1 MNEQHEAL
9 GKFSEQIRYAL
20 EQYKPHGL
28 NISSFSNMIIA
39 GLGGSGI
46 GGRIT
51 SGFFVND
58 FPVPIECISDYTL
71 PGYVNDR
78 TLAVL
83 CSYSGNTE
91 ETVGN
96 YHEAKKRGC
105 KLLVL
110 SSGGELKRL
119 AEADNVPV
127 YTLQT
132 GFQPRMALGFSI
144 GYLTLLLGE
153 LAGKDMKAGL
163 EEAAEAVSNVKVYQD
178 EATAIFEKIKNRTR
192 SKLVV
197 LTDGPMYAVGMRF
210 AQQINENAK
219 HECFCHALPE
229 MNHNVIESY
238 YGKLDTLFFF
248 LDSMQHERITSRFEF
263 LSNLLEV
270 ENNKVIHV
278 PMEEF
283 NVRSVA
289 EVIYVLDWLSLY
301 IADQRGVDSLN
312 VPNIASL
319 KEFLAEVH

>member
-1 MNEQHEAL
+1 
-9 GKFSEQIRYAL
+9 
-20 EQYKPHGL
+20 
-28 NISSFSNMIIA
+28 
-39 GLGGSGI
+39 
-46 GGRIT
+46 
-51 SGFFVND
+51 
-58 FPVPIECISDYTL
+58 
-71 PGYVNDR
+71 
-78 TLAVL
+78 
-83 CSYSGNTE
+83 
-91 ETVGN
+91 
-96 YHEAKKRGC
+96 
-105 KLLVL
+105 
-110 SSGGELKRL
+110 
-119 AEADNVPV
+119 
-127 YTLQT
+127 
-132 GFQPRMALGFSI
+132 
-144 GYLTLLLGE
+144 
-153 LAGKDMKAGL
+153 
-163 EEAAEAVSNVKVYQD
+163 
-178 EATAIFEKIKNRTR
+178 
-192 SKLVV
+192 VV